1 MNTQKI
7 KTITVWAGQILLAV
21 LFVMQAVM
29 KLFAMPGWV
38 DRFSG
43 WGYPD
48 NFYLLI
54 GVLEGLGA
62 VGLVIPKLS
71 SYSAGVLFVVMIGA
85 TVTHLSHGEPAIAT
99 IIIGIVLGII
109 MFVRRP
115 EFIVRMF
122 KGRLAQSEQQI
133 AD

>member
-1 MNTQKI
+1 MNTQKV
-7 KTITVWAGQILLAV
+7 KTITVWVVQVLLAA

-29 KLFAMPGWV
+29 KLSAMPGWV
-38 DRFSG
+38 DRFSR

-71 SYSAGVLFVVMIGA
+71 SYSAGVLFVIMIGA

-99 IIIGIVLGII
+99 IVFGLLLSLI
-109 MFVRRP
+109 MFIRRP
-115 EFIVRMF
+115 AFIGRMF
-122 KGRLAQSEQQI
+122 KGRMEGAETSP
-133 AD
+133 